1 MSAYQSPEIPSNS
14 PRVIIPPSSH
24 RLGFAPSRPTVR
36 PDPCWPYASREVI
49 EPPGRLPPR
58 PHPEAWSR
66 DSPRATAGHR
76 PERRCWTFG
85 MAGHHEDAPPTEFSP
100 RGISGAVR
108 RTVCRCRYR
117 ARWDGRLPPRSRTDF
132 GPAWAKRASRGPVRH
147 RPITSPPRSW
157 SRRAHR
163 APCRDCR

>member
-1 MSAYQSPEIPSNS
+1 MSTITTAITTIASTDTVSASRSTRPLLAQRILEGHRAGWSPAASPSPEGMEP
-14 PRVIIPPSSH
+14 
-24 RLGFAPSRPTVR
+24 GFSEGELWTPTRTTVL
-36 PDPCWPYASREVI
+36 DLW
-49 EPPGRLPPR
+49 
-58 PHPEAWSR
+58 
-66 DSPRATAGHR
+66 
-76 PERRCWTFG
+76 